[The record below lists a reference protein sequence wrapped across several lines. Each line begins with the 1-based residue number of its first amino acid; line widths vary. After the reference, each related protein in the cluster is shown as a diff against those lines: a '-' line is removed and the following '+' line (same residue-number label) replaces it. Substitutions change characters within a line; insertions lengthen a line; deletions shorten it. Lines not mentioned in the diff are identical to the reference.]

1 MDFDIRK
8 HGFYLGLAGAL
19 VLYIILYIVL
29 IPNKKAYQLPFNK
42 LSGQNQEVTDLL
54 AQKNLPSDELIQY
67 HQDLQIKLQN
77 HIQAVNN
84 TFKQKDEYLEQWFDE
99 IAQNMKIQ
107 NLSEP
112 KLDDFQTMYS
122 YKRNRLIE
130 TYAAK
135 TEGLLLSKASGLTF
149 DDPKTR
155 KNNIQNEIL
164 PPELNNNPLSN
175 QDLIKRAQK
184 QFWMIEKM
192 LLVIEKGK
200 MKKLNSYRFI
210 GNWEDTNARTFFI
223 RRKIELVGQMEYGDI
238 SYFLQEVLNN
248 QYFLTEITKVS
259 IRRDNT
265 YRPDVIK
272 LDVRYDQTDEKVLE
286 EYMRKN
292 VSKGK
297 FPLVEVTVHVDIF
310 DYQDYILQSQ
320 LATKPQ

>member
-42 LSGQNQEVTDLL
+42 LSGQNQEVSDLL

-84 TFKQKDEYLEQWFDE
+84 TFKKKDEHLEQWFDE
-99 IAQNMKIQ
+99 IAQNMKVQ

-122 YKRNRLIE
+122 YKRNRLVE
-130 TYAAK
+130 TYASK
-135 TEGLLLSKASGLTF
+135 TEGLLLTKASGLTF

-184 QFWMIEKM
+184 QFWMVEKM

-248 QYFLTEITKVS
+248 QYFLTEITKLS

-297 FPLVEVTVHVDIF
+297 FPLVEITVHIDIF

-320 LATKPQ
+320 LTAK